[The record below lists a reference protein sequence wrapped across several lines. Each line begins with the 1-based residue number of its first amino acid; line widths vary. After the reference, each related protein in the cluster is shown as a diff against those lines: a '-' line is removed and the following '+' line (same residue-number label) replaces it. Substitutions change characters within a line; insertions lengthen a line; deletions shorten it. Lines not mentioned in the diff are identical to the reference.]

1 VREELTAQIIEAQG
15 RMNRVIRE
23 RTLDS
28 WVKLNLTIPQ
38 LKSLFYISRHGRV
51 NLSGLASGIRVTPAN
66 VTGIVDRLVE
76 QGLLT
81 RTADADDRRVS
92 WLTVTD
98 KGKTLINDLREGRA
112 QEMRRILDELTEEE
126 LAIVVRGF
134 QLVVTAAEVS
144 EGKEPLEN
152 DRSNRC

>member
-1 VREELTAQIIEAQG
+1 
-15 RMNRVIRE
+15 
-23 RTLDS
+23 
-28 WVKLNLTIPQ
+28 
-38 LKSLFYISRHGRV
+38 
-51 NLSGLASGIRVTPAN
+51 
-66 VTGIVDRLVE
+66 
-76 QGLLT
+76 
-81 RTADADDRRVS
+81 VS